1 MEKEKVLEIKIERMN
16 NEYSVWCITYQNEEI
31 FKRRE
36 FIDSELIVYSSI
48 HPAFCTDFKNR
59 LFLWGKNK
67 ELDNIVNIIPNYFVE
82 QLKKKV
88 NAVNE
93 KYGILK
99 RWKPEINKRYYVID
113 EFLEVASRINY
124 NINFTKRN
132 YIAVNCFETR
142 EEAEVYAEKFRKILA
157 EREVNKNE

>member
-1 MEKEKVLEIKIERMN
+1 MEKEKVLEIEFKQVWDKWAWRFIKNDTTEIEYHSTDKTN
-16 NEYSVWCITYQNEEI
+16 ILSIINGILFAIIGDNKKNINEFDMLNDYSKTKLEEFVNEI
-31 FKRRE
+31 
-36 FIDSELIVYSSI
+36 
-48 HPAFCTDFKNR
+48 
-59 LFLWGKNK
+59 
-67 ELDNIVNIIPNYFVE
+67 
-82 QLKKKV
+82 
-88 NAVNE
+88 NE
-93 KYGILK
+93 KYGIPK

-132 YIAVNCFETR
+132 YIAANCFETR